1 MVYLQVRRT
10 FPLDVTTFMFGLVD
24 NTKLSVKMVHSIGSL
39 RLFNT
44 IAARVSAAK
53 TAVVVTKDSSM
64 EGKSTDII
72 FIESSFLSRDSPD
85 GRLSRADNLPFRRS
99 RQAAK
104 GSSQPRTLHR
114 PASRGLRP
122 ILRQRSVILGR
133 SWTHVTRRLVIYRC
147 PRLVMPEAAA
157 SRIRPKGH
165 QIGTSSGKCGL
176 SDVTVG

>member
-1 MVYLQVRRT
+1 MSAAFAWHCDVACPPGVAMNFVLFVSTDPLGVKIVHGKPDMVTAVDGANPLGMLYLQVRRT

-24 NTKLSVKMVHSIGSL
+24 NTKLGVKMVHSIGSS

-85 GRLSRADNLPFRRS
+85 GRL
-99 RQAAK
+99 
-104 GSSQPRTLHR
+104 
-114 PASRGLRP
+114 
-122 ILRQRSVILGR
+122 
-133 SWTHVTRRLVIYRC
+133 
-147 PRLVMPEAAA
+147 
-157 SRIRPKGH
+157 
-165 QIGTSSGKCGL
+165 
-176 SDVTVG
+176 